1 MCVAVA
7 FDVVGLVEQCY
18 LTFIGYEEEIRNEE
32 LRNEA
37 RGKRFFQLYMFV
49 CSTLTLWMKCE

>member
-18 LTFIGYEEEIRNEE
+18 LTFIGHEEEIRNEE
-32 LRNEA
+32 
-37 RGKRFFQLYMFV
+37 
-49 CSTLTLWMKCE
+49 